1 MATSTIDLKALY
13 TDVIPK
19 TKFKIQ
25 GDDIMKTPTM
35 GKGRGRGKP
44 KPRPRPSR

>member
-1 MATSTIDLKALY
+1 MAVSTIDLKALY

-25 GDDIMKTPTM
+25 GEDIMKKSTM
-35 GKGRGRGKP
+35 GKGRGRGRGKP
-44 KPRPRPSR
+44 KPRPSR